1 MSQKFVTKNAGTE
14 DMPMGG
20 VKWEGLAVEI

>member
-14 DMPMGG
+14 DMPMARANQYLTA
-20 VKWEGLAVEI
+20 KI